1 MAYDPLE
8 DMRQSAL
15 CRHSAWMH
23 KARENALDATLGRES
38 VVPVLFLGITVRTAC
53 YQLASSWMEKEKG
66 EMALQNV
73 PGASASRQSPF
84 FWKLALLGS
93 FEEIRA

>member
-15 CRHSAWMH
+15 CPHSAWMH
-23 KARENALDATLGRES
+23 KARERFGCNTGPRVCGACALPRDHCEDSMRS
-38 VVPVLFLGITVRTAC
+38 VGIFLDG
-53 YQLASSWMEKEKG
+53 KG
-66 EMALQNV
+66 ERRDGALQNV